1 MKFSTVVEN
10 DSLDLDDLEDL
21 AEEAGELAF
30 DLDFFLRV
38 FFGGFGMSGQGTGSE
53 QVVSENKL
61 YTDPSRDCSK
71 SVIWQEKEI
80 ENTRSICAI
89 LNICSSFLLEQSDV
103 IYLYLNDNWRQ
114 FSLQIKWYFF

>member
-38 FFGGFGMSGQGTGSE
+38 FFGGFGMAGQGTGSE
-53 QVVSENKL
+53 QAVSENKL

-80 ENTRSICAI
+80 ENTRSIRAI
-89 LNICSSFLLEQSDV
+89 LNIFAQVFFLSKVMLF
-103 IYLYLNDNWRQ
+103 IY
-114 FSLQIKWYFF
+114 I

>member
-53 QVVSENKL
+53 QAVSENKL

-71 SVIWQEKEI
+71 SVIWKDKERKYKI
-80 ENTRSICAI
+80 NTWYPQY
-89 LNICSSFLLEQSDV
+89 LLKFSSWAKWC
-103 IYLYLNDNWRQ
+103 YL
-114 FSLQIKWYFF
+114 FIFKWQLATVFITN